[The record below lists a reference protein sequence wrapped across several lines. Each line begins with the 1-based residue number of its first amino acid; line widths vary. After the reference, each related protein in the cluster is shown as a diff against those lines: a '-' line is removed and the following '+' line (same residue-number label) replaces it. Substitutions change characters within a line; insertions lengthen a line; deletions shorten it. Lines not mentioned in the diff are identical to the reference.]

1 MKEFDPKQE
10 SEGLGDTIAKFT
22 NATGLDKLADAVA
35 KLAGAEDCGCNR
47 RRKKL
52 NKVVPYKKTPKNK
65 PLKEIAGNYEVI
77 GKIYCKLPGIGNTVL
92 NKGTILT
99 VDENHPLY
107 EDIEFYY
114 NEKILKKL

>member
-1 MKEFDPKQE
+1 MNDFNPKEKSKGF
-10 SEGLGDTIAKFT
+10 GDTIAKIT
-22 NATGLDKLADAVA
+22 NATGLDKVADAVA
-35 KLAGAEDCGCNR
+35 KVAGAEDCGCNR

-52 NKVVPYKKTPKNK
+52 NKAIPYKKTTKNK
-65 PLKEIAGNYEVI
+65 PLKEIVGTYEVI

>member
-1 MKEFDPKQE
+1 MEIAEEKLCFFYVNFYFYK
-10 SEGLGDTIAKFT
+10 LNNLRRIIITIAI
-22 NATGLDKLADAVA
+22 
-35 KLAGAEDCGCNR
+35 
-47 RRKKL
+47 
-52 NKVVPYKKTPKNK
+52 NK
-65 PLKEIAGNYEVI
+65 PLKEIVGTYEVI
-77 GKIYCKLPGIGNTVL
+77 GEIYCKLPGIGNTVL

>member
-1 MKEFDPKQE
+1 MIERKRKLRVIQASLFLLGVLIIIFTY
-10 SEGLGDTIAKFT
+10 SE
-22 NATGLDKLADAVA
+22 
-35 KLAGAEDCGCNR
+35 
-47 RRKKL
+47 
-52 NKVVPYKKTPKNK
+52 KNK